1 MATIRLGGLASGIDT
16 DSVVKEL
23 MSARRQ
29 PLTKLNQQKIKL
41 EWQQELY
48 REINIKLV
56 DLRNNKLSNY
66 RMNSTL
72 NTLAST
78 VTGNT
83 SAVTTKATSN
93 AVSGSM
99 SIEVHS
105 LATAA
110 SRVST
115 TGIGETDASK
125 SLKELG
131 LVADENATY
140 SFSIKGVNDPS
151 VTATNITFSGSDSL
165 STVIS
170 KINSSSAGVTAYF
183 DGASGKLSL
192 TSKTTGN
199 DSTIEITG
207 TNASFFD
214 QFNLGAIVPGDDADV
229 TINGIRTDRA
239 SNTFTENGVQ
249 ITLNAASN
257 GVASTITTKMDT
269 SKFVE
274 IVKSYITAYND
285 ILDTINSKIN
295 EKKNYSYAP
304 LTDEQKEEMTEE
316 EIELW
321 ESKAKQGLLRNDTV
335 LSTLVNNMRLG
346 TMTDVNING
355 EMINITN
362 IGITTGT
369 WEERG
374 KLKLD
379 EDALIAALEEDPDK
393 VIAFFNQAT
402 TETDP
407 VKAKSATNPDS
418 GLFNRMY
425 NELMTALD
433 SLAEKA
439 GTSRFSTS
447 TTETFNPSSL
457 IGTQILDIDRRIARL
472 EDRLLDIENN
482 YYKQFAAMEAAINS
496 MNAQS
501 SSLFA

>member
-83 SAVTTKATSN
+83 SAVTTKATSS

-115 TGIGETDASK
+115 TGIGTNVDTNK
-125 SLKELG
+125 SLAELG
-131 LVADENATY
+131 LAASADATI
-140 SFSIKGVNDPS
+140 SFTINDS
-151 VTATNITFSGSDSL
+151 ETITVSGSDKL
-165 STVIS
+165 SDVIS
-170 KINSSSAGVTAYF
+170 KINSTSGANVAAYF
-183 DGASGKLSL
+183 DSASGKLSL
-192 TSKTTGN
+192 TSKTTG
-199 DSTIEITG
+199 DASTVSIGG
-207 TNASFFD
+207 TNADFFD
-214 QFNLGAIVPGDDADV
+214 QFNLGAVVPGDDADV
-229 TINGIRTDRA
+229 TINGIRTNRA

-257 GVASTITTKMDT
+257 GVASTVTTKMDT

-274 IVKSYITAYND
+274 LVKSYITAYND

-295 EKKNYSYAP
+295 EKKSYSYAP
-304 LTDEQKEEMTEE
+304 LTEEQKEEMTEE

-321 ESKAKQGLLRNDTV
+321 EKKAKQGLLRNDTV
-335 LSTLVNNMRLG
+335 LSTLVNNMRIG
-346 TMTDVNING
+346 TISDVEIGGEKVNI
-355 EMINITN
+355 TSL
-362 IGITTGT
+362 GITTGE
-369 WEERG
+369 WGERG

-379 EDALIAALEEDPDK
+379 ENALIAALEEDPEK
-393 VIAFFNQAT
+393 VIAFFSQET

-447 TTETFNPSSL
+447 TTEAFNPSSL

-482 YYKQFAAMEAAINS
+482 YYKQFAAMESAINS

-501 SSLFA
+501 SSLFG